1 MLYANPNAQDFHHIA
16 EVFRK
21 IGIPE
26 KAISVLPDYLNPE
39 NERDD
44 TLLEGITPTEFGD
57 IGYSKRSELEKA
69 IRKDIDRLNSEEVYK
84 RWFLYLYA
92 IAGATC
98 SNIGLHSVNLE
109 FEKRR
114 TFQMSAWKE
123 KFGNDAEAI
132 DYAISITDSATNS
145 SYYRFMHDT
154 LKKPE
159 ICLKAI
165 EFCKNSLARM
175 VLAVYALNGLTPPEK
190 KTFLQKIFSPKN
202 DPLVEE
208 ALKHIDEAEQH
219 KGEFDA
225 RYFWLAVAQGA
236 VFSEKFLKLFATANI
251 DLYSNIANIALEM
264 PIDPDGILDVIESQ
278 VDGKQDYIEFISHTI
293 PNKREQ
299 KYYYRNSLP
308 SRDRHLRQLAQ
319 RFPAIYKR
327 QMELE
332 ENAEIAVMMQKILME
347 VNPNYT
353 QADAF
358 TLQNKTKEHCISALS
373 EDNPKYRQEISDF
386 LYGKTS
392 TADFLAQTAP
402 NLAEMRLWGGM
413 SVNYISAYGIDE
425 FAERCICFQCM
436 FNAKE
441 LYPIGRV
448 PAFDVRDNEKH
459 ASALIPILRK
469 HEVPLE
475 LILNACGRFIESVYS
490 AEKRKE
496 LETIFVNELQ
506 KIADEIVQA
515 NLNFKSM
522 WVEGRI
528 LYVKILGTNRKYTDQ
543 LFAMTDDGSKVVR
556 GKICDYLP
564 LAGANE
570 KTDEKI
576 LALLQAKKIS
586 KREIA
591 VTLLEKKFPDSF
603 REAVQKAFEIEK
615 NAGLQERFAKLLG
628 AEIPEEAKS
637 VATED
642 IVTSLTKGNKV
653 AKIAWLFTDPFTAV
667 HKNDGTEVDEKTMK
681 AILLIYASEG
691 STTRTEISEKL
702 TADIKPVELENFTG
716 EVFARWIQKGAEA
729 KQKWVLYLYAIYGG
743 LQAVT
748 SIQHYIKDWS
758 EHSRG
763 AIASVAVNALAMNG
777 SSSALMA
784 VDNMARKFKNRQVRG
799 AANSALEESASA
811 LGITREELADRI
823 VPDLGFD
830 ENLCRVFDYGTRQF
844 NVYLTPDLTLEIF
857 EGEKKLKNL
866 PKAGAKDDPEKAE
879 IASKAFKDMK
889 KEMKNAIQSQ
899 KQRLEYVLLCPRTWT
914 ADGWKDLFIRK
925 PIMHCFAIGLIWG
938 VYEDN
943 KLIQTFRYTEEGTL
957 NTVDEDEYT
966 LPENAVIGLVH
977 PIELDEDMISQWQ
990 EQLSDYEITQPFP
1003 QLSRPVY
1010 RLTDEEK
1017 KCNVD
1022 TLQRFTGNEIANM
1035 TLLSRMTKYGWNKG
1049 SVEDAGY
1056 FYSFYRS
1063 DVIRQEKQPDGKMKP
1078 IGYDAQLH
1086 FSGMY
1091 VAGYDMDMETVTIE
1105 KVNFTN
1111 AGARWDDTLDLNEI
1125 DKRYISEII
1134 AQLMAIV
1141 GTSTQE
1147 ETA

>member
-26 KAISVLPDYLNPE
+26 KTISLMPDYLNPE

-44 TLLEGITPTEFGD
+44 TLLEGITPTEFSD
-57 IGYSKRSELEKA
+57 LGYGKRNDLEKA

-84 RWFLYLYA
+84 RWFLFLYA

-109 FEKRR
+109 HEKLVKLR
-114 TFQMSAWKE
+114 MDAWKE
-123 KFGNDAEAI
+123 KFGSDAEAI
-132 DYAISITDSATNS
+132 DYAILMTSSATGS
-145 SYYRFMHDT
+145 SYYRFMNS
-154 LKKPE
+154 KMEKPE
-159 ICLKAI
+159 ICLKAMQFT
-165 EFCKNSLARM
+165 ENALAKL

-190 KTFLQKIFSPKN
+190 KTFLQKIFTPKN

-208 ALKHIDEAEQH
+208 ALKHIETATYR
-219 KGEFDA
+219 KGQFEE
-225 RYFWLAVAQGA
+225 RYLWLAVAQGA
-236 VFSEKFLKLFATANI
+236 VFSEKHLKLFATANTS
-251 DLYSNIANIALEM
+251 LYLNIASVALEM

-293 PNKREQ
+293 TNKRDQ
-299 KYYYRNSLP
+299 MYYYRNNLP
-308 SRDRHLRQLAQ
+308 SRDRHLKQLAE
-319 RFPAIYKR
+319 RFPAVYKR
-327 QMELE
+327 QMGLE
-332 ENAEIAVMMQKILME
+332 KNPEVAVMMQKILME
-347 VNPNYT
+347 VDKTYT

-358 TLQNKTKEHCISALS
+358 TLQEKTKQSCVEALS
-373 EDNPKYRQEISDF
+373 EDNPNHKQEISDF

-402 NLAEMRLWGGM
+402 NLAEMRIWGGT

-441 LYPIGRV
+441 IYPVSRV
-448 PAFDVRDNEKH
+448 PAFSVLDNAEK
-459 ASALIPILRK
+459 LIPILRK

-475 LILNACGRFIESVYS
+475 LILNVCGRFMESIYN
-490 AEKRKE
+490 AEKRQK
-496 LETIFVNELQ
+496 LETIFVGELQ

-515 NLNFKSM
+515 DLNLKFM

-543 LFAMTDDGSKVVR
+543 LFAMADDGSKVVR
-556 GKICDYLP
+556 GKICNYLP
-564 LAGANE
+564 LAGASE
-570 KTDEKI
+570 STDEKI

-667 HKNDGTEVDEKTMK
+667 HKNDGTEVDEKQLK
-681 AILLIYASEG
+681 ALLLVYASDG

-702 TADIKPVELENFTG
+702 TADIKPAELENFVG

-729 KQKWVLYLYAIYGG
+729 KQKWILYLYAIYGG

-799 AANSALEESASA
+799 AANTALEQAASS
-811 LGITREELADRI
+811 LNITREELADRI

-866 PKAGAKDDPEKAE
+866 PKAGTKDDPEKAE

-889 KEMKNAIQSQ
+889 KEMKTAIQSQ

-977 PIELDEDMISQWQ
+977 PIELDEDTISQWQ

-1017 KCNVD
+1017 KVGMD
-1022 TLQRFTGNEIANM
+1022 TLQRFSGNEIANM

-1056 FYSFYRS
+1056 FYTFYRS
-1063 DVIRQEKQPDGKMKP
+1063 DVIRQEKQPDGKMKR

-1105 KVNFTN
+1105 KIDFTN
-1111 AGARWDDTLDLNEI
+1111 VDGRWDDTLDLKDLNE
-1125 DKRYISEII
+1125 RYISEII

-1141 GTSTQE
+1141 GTSPQE

>member
-1 MLYANPNAQDFHHIA
+1 MKYIETATY
-16 EVFRK
+16 RK
-21 IGIPE
+21 GKFQFE
-26 KAISVLPDYLNPE
+26 ERYL
-39 NERDD
+39 
-44 TLLEGITPTEFGD
+44 
-57 IGYSKRSELEKA
+57 
-69 IRKDIDRLNSEEVYK
+69 
-84 RWFLYLYA
+84 
-92 IAGATC
+92 
-98 SNIGLHSVNLE
+98 
-109 FEKRR
+109 
-114 TFQMSAWKE
+114 
-123 KFGNDAEAI
+123 
-132 DYAISITDSATNS
+132 
-145 SYYRFMHDT
+145 
-154 LKKPE
+154 
-159 ICLKAI
+159 
-165 EFCKNSLARM
+165 
-175 VLAVYALNGLTPPEK
+175 
-190 KTFLQKIFSPKN
+190 
-202 DPLVEE
+202 
-208 ALKHIDEAEQH
+208 
-219 KGEFDA
+219 
-225 RYFWLAVAQGA
+225 WLAVAQGA
-236 VFSEKFLKLFATANI
+236 VFSEKHLKLFATANTS
-251 DLYSNIANIALEM
+251 LYMNIASVALEM

-278 VDGKQDYIEFISHTI
+278 VDGKQDYIEFISHTT
-293 PNKREQ
+293 PNERER
-299 KYYYRNSLP
+299 KYYYRNNLP
-308 SRDRHLRQLAQ
+308 SRDRHLKQLAE
-319 RFPAIYKR
+319 RFPAVYKR
-327 QMELE
+327 QMGLE
-332 ENAEIAVMMQKILME
+332 KNPEVAVMMQKILME
-347 VNPNYT
+347 VDKTYT

-358 TLQNKTKEHCISALS
+358 TLQEKTKQHCVDALS
-373 EDNPKYRQEISDF
+373 EDNPNHKQEISDF

-402 NLAEMRLWGGM
+402 NLAEMRIWGGT

-459 ASALIPILRK
+459 TSALIPILRK

-475 LILNACGRFIESVYS
+475 LILNACGRFIESGYD
-490 AEKRKE
+490 AKKREKMQ
-496 LETIFVNELQ
+496 ETFVGELQ
-506 KIADEIVQA
+506 KIADEIVEA
-515 NLNFKSM
+515 NLDFKSM

-528 LYVKILGTNRKYTDQ
+528 LYVKVLGTNPKYTDQ
-543 LFAMTDDGSKVVR
+543 LFAMADDGSKVVR
-556 GKICDYLP
+556 GKLGNDYLP
-564 LAGANE
+564 LAGE
-570 KTDEKI
+570 SQKTDEKI
-576 LALLQAKKIS
+576 LALLQAKKIG

-603 REAVQKAFEIEK
+603 REAVQKAFEMEK

-628 AEIPEEAKS
+628 AEVPEEAKS
-637 VATED
+637 VAIED

-653 AKIAWLFTDPFTAV
+653 SKIAWLFTDPFTVV
-667 HKNDGTEVDEKTMK
+667 HQNDGTEVDEKQLK
-681 AILLIYASEG
+681 ALLLVYASEG

-702 TADIKPVELENFTG
+702 TADIKPAELETFTG
-716 EVFARWIQKGAEA
+716 EVFARWIQRGAEA

-784 VDNMARKFKNRQVRG
+784 VDNMARKFKNRQVR
-799 AANSALEESASA
+799 ASANSALEESASA

-866 PKAGAKDDPEKAE
+866 PKAGAKDDPQKAE

-889 KEMKNAIQSQ
+889 KEMKTAIQSQ

-977 PIELDEDMISQWQ
+977 PMELDEDTLSQWQ

-1017 KCNVD
+1017 KAGMD
-1022 TLQRFTGNEIANM
+1022 ALQRFSGNEIANM

-1063 DVIRQEKQPDGKMKP
+1063 DVIRQEKQPDGKMKS

-1091 VAGYDMDMETVTIE
+1091 VAGYDVDMESVTIE
-1105 KVNFTN
+1105 KVDFTSVN
-1111 AGARWDDTLDLNEI
+1111 GRWEDTLDLRDINE
-1125 DKRYISEII
+1125 RYLSEII